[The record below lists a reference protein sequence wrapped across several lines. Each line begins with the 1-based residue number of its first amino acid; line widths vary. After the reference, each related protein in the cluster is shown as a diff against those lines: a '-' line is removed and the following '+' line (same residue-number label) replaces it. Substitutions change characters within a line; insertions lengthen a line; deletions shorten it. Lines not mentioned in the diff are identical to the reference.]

1 MAKKIIYKKY
11 KTGNKPGG
19 QRYHVGR
26 KRNMRAYT
34 DAYKGRM
41 IPPFKHMDYM
51 DFKSSPQN
59 YGTAFTRF
67 PYMGKRRYGMGTQE
81 AMMKIVKAKSPE
93 ELMNIDIATIPS
105 EEGQKEITKL
115 IREKQRSFGMRPHM
129 DFDPTITEE
138 FRKSVMAVTKGERKL
153 PTGEWRTIT
162 PKKEI
167 GKAARQYYN
176 TPKEEQ
182 RKIIREY
189 SGVPKKEQSTRELL
203 EELGI
208 ERAD

>member
-1 MAKKIIYKKY
+1 MAKKIVFKKY
-11 KTGNKPGG
+11 KTGNKSGG
-19 QRYHVGR
+19 QRYHIGR
-26 KRNMRAYT
+26 KRNMGAYT

-93 ELMNIDIATIPS
+93 ELTNIDIATIPS

-129 DFDPTITEE
+129 EFDPAIAKELYKGIRKIT
-138 FRKSVMAVTKGERKL
+138 
-153 PTGEWRTIT
+153 TGEKQMSAEPGVRTQIERNIQ
-162 PKKEI
+162 K
-167 GKAARQYYN
+167 RQ
-176 TPKEEQ
+176 
-182 RKIIREY
+182 R
-189 SGVPKKEQSTRELL
+189 STKDILA
-203 EELGI
+203 ELGI